1 MAKLFVIAG
10 HGAGDC
16 GAVGNGYQE
25 AERVRALA
33 QRIKDF
39 GGANVVL
46 GDFNRNY
53 YKDNGISSLTIS
65 KEYKIIEL
73 HMDSGA
79 ATARGGHVI
88 INGNFKADQYDTAL
102 ADLMKTILPG
112 RSSVI
117 VGRTDLA
124 NVKRAANKGYNYRL
138 LECGFI
144 SNAEDVK
151 IFNSKMD
158 DIAKGILNCFGIGS
172 GSAVPP
178 AQGNPTPTTPPAQK
192 KEKLTVDGRWG
203 VNTTKVTQ
211 RYLKTIVDGVVSRQ
225 PASNRKY
232 LKNAFTDS
240 WQFTNNYKGGS
251 AMIKALQR
259 LIGTTADGYFGKN
272 SVIALQN
279 FLIRNGYSVGKY
291 GADGVMGYDTVCA
304 WQRYLN
310 AH

>member
-39 GGANVVL
+39 GGADVVL

-79 ATARGGHVI
+79 TTARGGHVI

-102 ADLMKTILPG
+102 AELMKTILPG

-178 AQGNPTPTTPPAQK
+178 AQNTPAPTTPPEQK

-203 VNTTKVTQ
+203 VNTTKETQ
-211 RYLKTIVDGVVSRQ
+211 RFLKTIVDGIVSRQ

-240 WQFTNNYKGGS
+240 WQFTSNYKGGS

-259 LIGTTADGYFGKN
+259 LIGAKVDGFFGKESVKALQRFLNKHGFNLKVDGY
-272 SVIALQN
+272 
-279 FLIRNGYSVGKY
+279 
-291 GADGVMGYDTVCA
+291 MGPDTVCA

-310 AH
+310 AR

>member
-1 MAKLFVIAG
+1 MEKLFVIAG

-25 AERVRALA
+25 AERVRKLA

-39 GGANVVL
+39 GGNSVLL

-53 YKDNGISSLTIS
+53 YKDNGISNLTIS
-65 KEYKIIEL
+65 KDYKIIEL
-73 HMDSGA
+73 HMDSGSSS
-79 ATARGGHVI
+79 ARGGHVI
-88 INGNFKADQYDTAL
+88 INGNFKADNFDNAL
-102 ADLMKTILPG
+102 ANFIKGVLPG

-158 DIAKGILNCFGIGS
+158 DIAKGILSCFGISS

-178 AQGNPTPTTPPAQK
+178 VQSGPATTTPPQK

-203 VNTTKVTQ
+203 VNTTKETQ
-211 RYLKTIVDGVVSRQ
+211 RLLGTYVDGIVSRQ
-225 PASNRKY
+225 PVSNKKY

-240 WQFTNNYKGGS
+240 WKFTSNYKGGS
-251 AMIKALQR
+251 AMIKALQK
-259 LIGTTADGYFGKN
+259 LIGVIGDGYFGKN
-272 SVIALQN
+272 SVKALQN
-279 FLIRNGYSVGKY
+279 FLIKKGYSVGKS
-291 GADGVMGYDTVCA
+291 GIDGFMGYDTVCA
-304 WQRYLN
+304 WQKYLN
-310 AH
+310 TH